1 MLSRGWI
8 FESEKFLIE
17 KVGERFGLCSGK
29 TGLSS
34 NVVLRIESK
43 GGRIV
48 IARFKYD
55 YEGLQ
60 QDK

>member
-1 MLSRGWI
+1 MD
-8 FESEKFLIE
+8 FKFKKFSIE
-17 KVGERFGLCSGK
+17 KVGERIGLCSGK
-29 TGLSS
+29 TESSS
-34 NVVLRIESK
+34 NMVLRIKSK